1 VVDVMEIVVVD
12 VMEIV
17 VVDVME
23 IVVVDV
29 MEIVAVDVMEIVAV
43 DVMETD
49 EDAMRIAIQRVEL
62 AEKVSVIETVREE
75 MNKKSPMGRETNLV
89 DDRETGVEIPTDQ
102 TKKAKDAMEGKHPES
117 IGRIAGIP
125 NPTKALL
132 PLTRRPM
139 RPRRKSRA
147 ALVSFW
153 PGSLEANRLGEINPK
168 GNAIKWK
175 FSGFAVVLP

>member
-29 MEIVAVDVMEIVAV
+29 MEIVLAG
-43 DVMETD
+43 VMETD
-49 EDAMRIAIQRVEL
+49 KGAMRIAIQRVEL
-62 AEKVSVIETVREE
+62 AEKGHVIETVREE
-75 MNKKSPMGRETNLV
+75 MNKKSPMGRETDLA
-89 DDRETGVEIPTDQ
+89 DDRETGVEIPTDL

-117 IGRIAGIP
+117 IGRIAEIP
-125 NPTKALL
+125 NPTKVLL
-132 PLTRRPM
+132 PLARRPM
-139 RPRRKSRA
+139 RPPRKSRA

-153 PGSLEANRLGEINPK
+153 LVYSEANRL
-168 GNAIKWK
+168 A
-175 FSGFAVVLP
+175 